1 MPSIQTGKAVIFGFK
16 GTVSGAGVGGAAS
29 FLNESGDISND
40 VKIDEIRNED
50 NELVGL
56 IHSGQVFD
64 ASLTFTPA
72 AGSIS
77 GVNALMTAPTLG
89 GKVTL
94 SGFQA
99 AAMNQTDWV
108 YVGGWKMAFKK
119 DGIATYEL
127 KIKRGAN
134 FDISAVIS

>member
-1 MPSIQTGKAVIFGFK
+1 MPSVQTGKAVIFGFK

-72 AGSIS
+72 GGSIS
-77 GVNALMTAPTLG
+77 GVTANMTAPTLG

-99 AAMNQTDWV
+99 VAMNQTDWV

-127 KIKRGAN
+127 KIKRSAN